1 VTVADPT
8 ARPLPLP
15 DEVSRPFWEACARR
29 ELRMQR
35 CRDCGRLRYTPRVLC
50 PSCRSAC
57 CEWVPVSGRGV
68 IYSRVVCHPPVLP
81 AFQERVPY
89 AVVLVELDEDPS
101 LRLVGNL
108 LDCPPDRI
116 RIGSP
121 VRVDL
126 EEVGEGILL
135 PQWRLAEPGGDPS

>member
-1 VTVADPT
+1 VVDPK
-8 ARPLPLP
+8 ARPVPLP
-15 DEVSRPFWEACARR
+15 DDVSRPFWEGCARG
-29 ELRMQR
+29 ELRIQR
-35 CRDCGRLRYTPRVLC
+35 CAACGRLRFTPQILC
-50 PSCRSAC
+50 PACRSAE
-57 CEWVPVSGRGV
+57 CEWAPVSGKGV
-68 IYSRVVCHPPVLP
+68 VYSRVVCHPPVLP

-108 LDCPPDRI
+108 LDCPAEEI

-121 VRVDL
+121 VRVAFEDL
-126 EEVGEGILL
+126 GDGIVL